1 MATMFNFSG
10 EDYEADANRIES
22 ITGTSTVV
30 DNSVLLQLTADWSD
44 ERLWRVGLQGK
55 IQWEIVRRRLV
66 QRGIDRRDVIEV
78 TQHRRN
84 SASAANQVPQTSPT
98 FPPEIWNEITQ
109 YCLLSTTRSL
119 AATCQRLHQVVNQ
132 NLERCMTKAFWS
144 VGLDWIGVR
153 FMLSSSYG
161 LLAGCGA
168 VCLLKPGC
176 GSSTFESLGTM
187 DILAAGCW
195 HARDMSNFLQE
206 AMDWELFHEV
216 PVDTEPDFPPVY
228 WLRRKDQHYPMVIA
242 IQSCR
247 ENYRSVFESALTSD
261 FGYFDGTRL
270 VIPYAAHTFNG
281 VAVPNLAFEDMEEE
295 IGPSVGLA
303 SEARANRHNI
313 RVKAVRREYLTSPQ
327 TFDLRSTNST
337 DTFIFTYRT
346 RITSSVSKLK
356 VVWHRLHLPPSVLP
370 SEEQH
375 KAAPFFWALESEG
388 FPENGEQ
395 FAADVTMAHIP
406 PETDAG
412 AFDAALRDPA

>member
-10 EDYEADANRIES
+10 EDYEADADRIES
-22 ITGTSTVV
+22 IAGASTVV

-44 ERLWRVGLQGK
+44 ERLWRVALQGK

-66 QRGIDRRDVIEV
+66 QRGIDRRDAIEV

-132 NLERCMTKAFWS
+132 NLERCMTKAFC
-144 VGLDWIGVR
+144 
-153 FMLSSSYG
+153 YG

-187 DILAAGCW
+187 DILAAGRW

-242 IQSCR
+242 IQNCR

-270 VIPYAAHTFNG
+270 VIPYAAHTLNG

-356 VVWHRLHLPPSVLP
+356 VVWHRLHLPPSALP

-388 FPENGEQ
+388 FPEN
-395 FAADVTMAHIP
+395 
-406 PETDAG
+406 ETDAG